1 MSEQPQPAVETV
13 LRIPG
18 KWSGPEELFS
28 RLPDDVRIEGRNL
41 VLPDGVEIE
50 CSPMPRD
57 DQFAE
62 VFRGSCR
69 SPASPHELAIV
80 DEYSVNVCL
89 SGPGG
94 SLDAARTIMQAGAA
108 ILQAGAGGV
117 FIDNSGLSHGASAW
131 LEMTEASDAD
141 ALSYAFV
148 GIICGRTEVWT
159 MGMHILGKPDLTM
172 PRADADAD
180 QDTIIETLRYVCAG
194 EKPIDDGHILADEHG
209 PRYQIRTAPADQF
222 NSDSPMHNPFGRLKL
237 ISCRSIA
244 EQN

>member
-1 MSEQPQPAVETV
+1 MNEQQPAIETI

-18 KWSGPEELFS
+18 RWSGPDELFS
-28 RLPDDVRIEGRNL
+28 RLPDGFHIEGQNL
-41 VLPDGVEIE
+41 ILPDGVEIE

-57 DQFAE
+57 DQFAN

-69 SPASPHELAIV
+69 RPASPQELAIV
-80 DEYSVNVCL
+80 DDYSVNICL
-89 SGPGG
+89 AGPGG
-94 SLDAARTIMQAGAA
+94 SLAAARTIMQAGAA

-131 LEMTEASDAD
+131 LEMAETGDAD

-148 GIICGRTEVWT
+148 GIVRGRMEVWT
-159 MGMHILGKPDLTM
+159 MGMHVLGKPDLVM

-180 QDTIIETLRYVCAG
+180 QDAIIETLRYVCTG
-194 EKPIDDGHILADEHG
+194 EKPIDDGHILVDEHG

-237 ISCRSIA
+237 VSYRSIA